1 MNDSKKKIDSV
12 FSILNSQLK
21 YLLFA
26 GRRIEYLGNK
36 CLILIKP
43 HSGRHFYVEEKKLN
57 NSYVYLGSFL
67 FARRTTR
74 RVLYDFEPTDKPKKF
89 NVKVEGDVAFIENLQ
104 CELVEEDGLKLFKG
118 KTLGDILCKEP
129 LELGQYF
136 LRVHLMSQA
145 TVTKDKRII
154 HFEGTNLSHVGE
166 KTESSVSPFSSN
178 DVEPTGEIE
187 TQPSSKLVVNAPF
200 DPMNT
205 YYFKIINAGEHQI
218 GVGIKTNNRNRFE
231 VEPKFGVIDP
241 NESILVSMKCSP
253 FPQDSEEESVD
264 KITIGWINAP
274 VGAGKEFKRE
284 WFRGDT
290 VVQNRSLFIEYNK

>member
-1 MNDSKKKIDSV
+1 MSFFFKIVSCHNKTTQNV
-12 FSILNSQLK
+12 TSNSHKRQANYSL
-21 YLLFA
+21 
-26 GRRIEYLGNK
+26 RR
-36 CLILIKP
+36 
-43 HSGRHFYVEEKKLN
+43 
-57 NSYVYLGSFL
+57 
-67 FARRTTR
+67 
-74 RVLYDFEPTDKPKKF
+74 
-89 NVKVEGDVAFIENLQ
+89 
-104 CELVEEDGLKLFKG
+104 
-118 KTLGDILCKEP
+118 
-129 LELGQYF
+129 
-136 LRVHLMSQA
+136 
-145 TVTKDKRII
+145 
-154 HFEGTNLSHVGE
+154 SHAGE

-178 DVEPTGEIE
+178 VVEPTGEIE

-200 DPMNT
+200 DRMNT
-205 YYFKIINAGEHQI
+205 YYFKIINTGEHRI

-274 VGAGKEFKRE
+274 VGAGREFKRE